1 MTVAVDDLNLK
12 SLEKDDQTHQCES
25 NGQLSIQVESE
36 AGSKDVEQPLFP
48 SKGKIVLFEP
58 AII

>member
-25 NGQLSIQVESE
+25 NGQLSIHVEPE
-36 AGSKDVEQPLFP
+36 TDDVEPPLFP
-48 SKGKIVLFEP
+48 SKGNISFLYQ
-58 AII
+58 